1 MDAKRWESPEETMK
15 IYEIVITKGRKDTY
29 QKQPLT

>member
-15 IYEIVITKGRKDTY
+15 IYEIIITKGRKDTY
-29 QKQPLT
+29 QNQPLT